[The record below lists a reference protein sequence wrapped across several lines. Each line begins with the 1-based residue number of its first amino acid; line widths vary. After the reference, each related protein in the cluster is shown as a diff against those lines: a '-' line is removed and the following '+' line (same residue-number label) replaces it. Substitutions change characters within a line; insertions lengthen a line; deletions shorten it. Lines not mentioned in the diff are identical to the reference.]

1 MKTKIKGEKTMTE
14 EKQQNERAQNKED
27 FKPFTNDFIFA
38 LVMRDPDIC
47 KGIAELIIPDEEIGE
62 VKIAASENSSP
73 DEKNEK
79 DELEIALQAYL
90 DFGKDMRGVRFDA
103 YVKTADKWIDI
114 EMQTTNKHDL
124 EKRSRYYQALMDT
137 DCLEKGGRFKDL
149 KNTYVVFICTFD
161 YLGLGEPMYVVE
173 SYIRKND
180 LHFNDGTSKILLNAK
195 CSPDKVPEKLKSFYE
210 YINDPSKIDSKLVEG
225 IDERVQ
231 KYNTPEWRERLVTLE
246 YMIAEAKEEGLE
258 QGRTEGEVSGRAAE
272 KLDMARAMKSEGID
286 VETIAKV
293 SGLSV
298 EEINKL

>member
-1 MKTKIKGEKTMTE
+1 MSKKKRIEK
-14 EKQQNERAQNKED
+14 KQNESAQSKEELI
-27 FKPFTNDFIFA
+27 PFTNDFIFA

-161 YLGLGEPMYVVE
+161 YLGLGELMYVVE

-180 LHFNDGTSKILLNAK
+180 LHFNDGTSKILLNTK
-195 CSPDKVPEKLKSFYE
+195 CSPDNMPEKLRSFYE
-210 YINDPSKIDSKLVEG
+210 YINDPTKVGSELIES

-246 YMIAEAKEEGLE
+246 YMIAEAKEEGIA
-258 QGRTEGEVSGRAAE
+258 EGEAYGRAAE
-272 KLDMARAMKSEGID
+272 KIEMARAMKNDKEPID
-286 VETIAKV
+286 KIIKYT
-293 SGLSV
+293 GLSK
-298 EEINKL
+298 EEIEKI

>member
-62 VKIAASENSSP
+62 VKIAASENFSP

-149 KNTYVVFICTFD
+149 KNTYVIFICTFD

-180 LHFNDGTSKILLNAK
+180 LHFNDGTSKILLN
-195 CSPDKVPEKLKSFYE
+195 KLRSFYE
-210 YINDPSKIDSKLVEG
+210 YINDPTKVGSELIES

-246 YMIAEAKEEGLE
+246 YMIAEAKEEGIA
-258 QGRTEGEVSGRAAE
+258 EGEASGRAAE
-272 KLDMARAMKSEGID
+272 KIEMARAMKNDKEPID
-286 VETIAKV
+286 KIIKYT
-293 SGLSV
+293 GLSK
-298 EEINKL
+298 EEIEKI

>member
-1 MKTKIKGEKTMTE
+1 MTE
-14 EKQQNERAQNKED
+14 EKQQNESAQNNEE

-79 DELEIALQAYL
+79 DELEIALQACL

-137 DCLEKGGRFKDL
+137 DCLEKGGKFKDL

-161 YLGLGEPMYVVE
+161 YLGLGEPLYVVE
-173 SYIRKND
+173 SYVRKND
-180 LHFNDGTSKILLNAK
+180 LHFNDGTSKILLNTK
-195 CSPDKVPEKLKSFYE
+195 CSPDKVPEKLRSFYE

-225 IDERVQ
+225 IDERVR

-258 QGRTEGEVSGRAAE
+258 QGRTEDLAEGEASGRAE
-272 KLDMARAMKSEGID
+272 REIEMARAMKDKDYSIAEISEL
-286 VETIAKV
+286 T
-293 SGLSV
+293 GLSV
-298 EEINKL
+298 EEIEKL

>member
-14 EKQQNERAQNKED
+14 EKQQNERAQKKED

-180 LHFNDGTSKILLNAK
+180 LHFNDGTSKILLN
-195 CSPDKVPEKLKSFYE
+195 KLRSFYE
-210 YINDPSKIDSKLVEG
+210 YINDPTKVGSKLIEG
-225 IDERVQ
+225 IDERIQ

-246 YMIAEAKEEGLE
+246 YMIAEAKEEGIA
-258 QGRTEGEVSGRAAE
+258 EGEASGRAAE
-272 KLDMARAMKSEGID
+272 KIEMARAMKNDKEPID
-286 VETIAKV
+286 KIIKYT
-293 SGLSV
+293 GLSK
-298 EEINKL
+298 EKIEKI

>member
-73 DEKNEK
+73 DKKNEK
-79 DELEIALQAYL
+79 DELEIAMQAYL

-180 LHFNDGTSKILLNAK
+180 LHFNEGASKILLN
-195 CSPDKVPEKLKSFYE
+195 KLRSFYE
-210 YINDPSKIDSKLVEG
+210 YINDPTKVGSELIEG

-246 YMIAEAKEEGLE
+246 YMIAEAKEEGIA
-258 QGRTEGEVSGRAAE
+258 EGEASGRAAE
-272 KLDMARAMKSEGID
+272 KIEMARAMKNDKEPID
-286 VETIAKV
+286 KIIKYT
-293 SGLSV
+293 GLSK
-298 EEINKL
+298 EEIEKI

>member
-180 LHFNDGTSKILLNAK
+180 LHFNDGTSKILLN
-195 CSPDKVPEKLKSFYE
+195 KLRSFYE
-210 YINDPSKIDSKLVEG
+210 YINDPTKVGSELIES

-246 YMIAEAKEEGLE
+246 YMIAEAKEEGIA
-258 QGRTEGEVSGRAAE
+258 EGEASGRAAE
-272 KLDMARAMKSEGID
+272 KIEMARAMKNDKEPID
-286 VETIAKV
+286 KIIKYT
-293 SGLSV
+293 GLSK
-298 EEINKL
+298 EEIEKI

>member
-1 MKTKIKGEKTMTE
+1 MTE

-47 KGIAELIIPDEEIGE
+47 KGIAELIIPDEEIGK

-180 LHFNDGTSKILLNAK
+180 LHFNDGTSKILLN
-195 CSPDKVPEKLKSFYE
+195 KLRSFYE
-210 YINDPSKIDSKLVEG
+210 YINDPTKVGSELIESV
-225 IDERVQ
+225 DERVQ

-246 YMIAEAKEEGLE
+246 YMIAEAKEEGIA
-258 QGRTEGEVSGRAAE
+258 EGEASGRAAE
-272 KLDMARAMKSEGID
+272 KIEMARAMKNDKEPID
-286 VETIAKV
+286 KIIKYT
-293 SGLSV
+293 GLSK
-298 EEINKL
+298 EEIEKI

>member
-1 MKTKIKGEKTMTE
+1 MTE
-14 EKQQNERAQNKED
+14 EKQQNERAQKKED

-47 KGIAELIIPDEEIGE
+47 KGIAELIISDEEIGE

-124 EKRSRYYQALMDT
+124 EKRSRYYHALMDT

-180 LHFNDGTSKILLNAK
+180 LHFNDGTSKILLN
-195 CSPDKVPEKLKSFYE
+195 KLRSFYE
-210 YINDPSKIDSKLVEG
+210 YINDPTKVGSELIES

-246 YMIAEAKEEGLE
+246 YMIAEAKEEGIA
-258 QGRTEGEVSGRAAE
+258 EGEASGRAAE
-272 KLDMARAMKSEGID
+272 KIEMARAMKNDKEPID
-286 VETIAKV
+286 KIIKYT
-293 SGLSV
+293 GLSK
-298 EEINKL
+298 EEIEKI

>member
-1 MKTKIKGEKTMTE
+1 MTE
-14 EKQQNERAQNKED
+14 KKQQNEITQNNED

-62 VKIAASENSSP
+62 VKIAASENSLP

-79 DELEIALQAYL
+79 DELEIALQACL

-137 DCLEKGGRFKDL
+137 DCLEKGGKFKDL

-180 LHFNDGTSKILLNAK
+180 LHFNDGTSKILLNTK

-246 YMIAEAKEEGLE
+246 YMIAEAKEEGIE
-258 QGRTEGEVSGRAAE
+258 QGRTEGLAEGEVSGRAAE
-272 KLDMARAMKSEGID
+272 KLDMARAMKEDNKPVDEISKY
-286 VETIAKV
+286 T
-293 SGLSV
+293 GLSA
-298 EEINKL
+298 EEIGKL

>member
-1 MKTKIKGEKTMTE
+1 M
-14 EKQQNERAQNKED
+14 
-27 FKPFTNDFIFA
+27 
-38 LVMRDPDIC
+38 
-47 KGIAELIIPDEEIGE
+47 
-62 VKIAASENSSP
+62 
-73 DEKNEK
+73 
-79 DELEIALQAYL
+79 
-90 DFGKDMRGVRFDA
+90 
-103 YVKTADKWIDI
+103 KTADKWIDI

-180 LHFNDGTSKILLNAK
+180 LHFNEGASKILLN
-195 CSPDKVPEKLKSFYE
+195 KLGSFYE
-210 YINDPSKIDSKLVEG
+210 YINDPTKVGSKLIEG

-258 QGRTEGEVSGRAAE
+258 QGRTEGIKQGRTEGEASGRAE
-272 KLDMARAMKSEGID
+272 REIEMARAMKGENID
-286 VETIAKV
+286 IKTIIKV
-293 SGLSV
+293 SGLSA
-298 EEINKL
+298 EEIEKL

>member
-1 MKTKIKGEKTMTE
+1 MTE

-47 KGIAELIIPDEEIGE
+47 KGIAELIISDEEIGE

-180 LHFNDGTSKILLNAK
+180 LHFNDGTSKILLN
-195 CSPDKVPEKLKSFYE
+195 KLRSFYE
-210 YINDPSKIDSKLVEG
+210 YINDPTKVGSELIES

-246 YMIAEAKEEGLE
+246 YMIAEAKEEGIA
-258 QGRTEGEVSGRAAE
+258 EGEASGRAAE
-272 KLDMARAMKSEGID
+272 KIEMARAMKNDKEPID
-286 VETIAKV
+286 KIIKYT
-293 SGLSV
+293 GLSK
-298 EEINKL
+298 EEIEKI

>member
-1 MKTKIKGEKTMTE
+1 MTE

-27 FKPFTNDFIFA
+27 FKPFTNDFMFA

-47 KGIAELIIPDEEIGE
+47 KGIAELIIPDEEIGK

-180 LHFNDGTSKILLNAK
+180 LHFNDGTSKILLN
-195 CSPDKVPEKLKSFYE
+195 KLRSFYE
-210 YINDPSKIDSKLVEG
+210 YINDPTKVGSELIEG

-246 YMIAEAKEEGLE
+246 YMIAEAKEEGIA
-258 QGRTEGEVSGRAAE
+258 EGEASGRDAE
-272 KLDMARAMKSEGID
+272 KIEMARAMKNDKEPID
-286 VETIAKV
+286 KIIKYT
-293 SGLSV
+293 GLSK
-298 EEINKL
+298 EEIEKI

>member
-1 MKTKIKGEKTMTE
+1 MTE

-79 DELEIALQAYL
+79 DELEIVLQAYL

-149 KNTYVVFICTFD
+149 KNTYVIFICTFD

-180 LHFNDGTSKILLNAK
+180 LHFNDGTSKILLNTK
-195 CSPDKVPEKLKSFYE
+195 CYPDKVPEKLRSFYE
-210 YINDPSKIDSKLVEG
+210 YINDPTKVGSELIEG

-231 KYNTPEWRERLVTLE
+231 K
-246 YMIAEAKEEGLE
+246 
-258 QGRTEGEVSGRAAE
+258 
-272 KLDMARAMKSEGID
+272 
-286 VETIAKV
+286 
-293 SGLSV
+293 
-298 EEINKL
+298 

>member
-1 MKTKIKGEKTMTE
+1 MTE

-79 DELEIALQAYL
+79 DELEIALQACL

-137 DCLEKGGRFKDL
+137 DCLEKGSKFKDL
-149 KNTYVVFICTFD
+149 KTTYVVFICTFD
-161 YLGLGEPMYVVE
+161 YFSLDEPIYVVE

-180 LHFNDGTSKILLNAK
+180 LHFNDGTSKILLNTK
-195 CSPDKVPEKLKSFYE
+195 CSPDKVPEKLRAFYA
-210 YINDPSKIDSKLVEG
+210 YINDPAKVGSKLIED
-225 IDERVQ
+225 INERVEE
-231 KYNTPEWRERLVTLE
+231 YNTKEWREKFVTLE
-246 YMIAEAKEEGLE
+246 YMIAEAKEEGIE
-258 QGRTEGEVSGRAAE
+258 QGRTEGLAEGEVSGRAAE
-272 KLDMARAMKSEGID
+272 KLDMAKAMKSKNYSLDEIS
-286 VETIAKV
+286 ELT
-293 SGLSV
+293 GLSK
-298 EEINKL
+298 EKIEML

>member
-1 MKTKIKGEKTMTE
+1 MTE

-124 EKRSRYYQALMDT
+124 EKRSRYYQALMDI
-137 DCLEKGGRFKDL
+137 DCLEKGGKFKDL

-173 SYIRKND
+173 SYICKND
-180 LHFNDGTSKILLNAK
+180 LHFNDGTSKILLNTK
-195 CSPDKVPEKLKSFYE
+195 CSPDKVPEKLRSFYE
-210 YINDPSKIDSKLVEG
+210 YINDPTKVGNKLIEG
-225 IDERVQ
+225 IDERVK
-231 KYNTPEWRERLVTLE
+231 KYNTKEWRERLVTLE
-246 YMIAEAKEEGLE
+246 YMIAEAKEEGIE
-258 QGRTEGEVSGRAAE
+258 QGRTEGLAE
-272 KLDMARAMKSEGID
+272 GEASKALEMAKAMKSENID
-286 VETIAKV
+286 IETIIKV
-293 SGLSV
+293 SGLTK
-298 EEINKL
+298 EEIDSL

>member
-1 MKTKIKGEKTMTE
+1 MSRKKRKKKKQTKKK
-14 EKQQNERAQNKED
+14 QNESAQSKEELI
-27 FKPFTNDFIFA
+27 PFTNDFIFA

-62 VKIAASENSSP
+62 VKIAMEDNSSP
-73 DEKNEK
+73 DKKDEK
-79 DELEIALQAYL
+79 DELEIALQACL

-149 KNTYVVFICTFD
+149 KNTYVVFICTLD

-180 LHFNDGTSKILLNAK
+180 LHFNNGTSKILLNTK
-195 CSPDKVPEKLKSFYE
+195 CSPDKVPEKLRSFYE
-210 YINDPSKIDSKLVEG
+210 YINDPTKVGNKLIEG
-225 IDERVQ
+225 IDERV
-231 KYNTPEWRERLVTLE
+231 KEYNT
-246 YMIAEAKEEGLE
+246 KE
-258 QGRTEGEVSGRAAE
+258 TE
-272 KLDMARAMKSEGID
+272 KLPRAKALQLLYL
-286 VETIAKV
+286 TYRQFA
-293 SGLSV
+293 
-298 EEINKL
+298 

>member
-1 MKTKIKGEKTMTE
+1 MTE

-180 LHFNDGTSKILLNAK
+180 LHFNDGTSKILLNTK
-195 CSPDKVPEKLKSFYE
+195 CSPDKVPEKLRSFYE
-210 YINDPSKIDSKLVEG
+210 YINDPTKIGSELIEG

-246 YMIAEAKEEGLE
+246 YMIAEAKEEGIA
-258 QGRTEGEVSGRAAE
+258 EGEAFGRAAE
-272 KLDMARAMKSEGID
+272 KIEMARAMKNDKEPID
-286 VETIAKV
+286 KIIKYT
-293 SGLSV
+293 GLSK
-298 EEINKL
+298 EEIEKI

>member
-1 MKTKIKGEKTMTE
+1 MTE

-79 DELEIALQAYL
+79 DELEIVLQAYL

-124 EKRSRYYQALMDT
+124 EKRIRYYQALMDT

-180 LHFNDGTSKILLNAK
+180 LHFNDGTSKILLN
-195 CSPDKVPEKLKSFYE
+195 KLRSFYE
-210 YINDPSKIDSKLVEG
+210 YINDPTKVGSELIES

-246 YMIAEAKEEGLE
+246 YMIAEAKEEGIA
-258 QGRTEGEVSGRAAE
+258 EGEASGRAAE
-272 KLDMARAMKSEGID
+272 KIEMARAMKNDKEPID
-286 VETIAKV
+286 KIIKYT
-293 SGLSV
+293 GLSK
-298 EEINKL
+298 EEIEKI

>member
-1 MKTKIKGEKTMTE
+1 MTE

-62 VKIAASENSSP
+62 VKIAASENFSP

-149 KNTYVVFICTFD
+149 KNTYVIFICTFD

-180 LHFNDGTSKILLNAK
+180 LHFNDGTSKILLN
-195 CSPDKVPEKLKSFYE
+195 KLRSFYE
-210 YINDPSKIDSKLVEG
+210 YINDPTKVGNKLIEG
-225 IDERVQ
+225 IDERVK
-231 KYNTPEWRERLVTLE
+231 KYNTKEWRERLVTLE
-246 YMIAEAKEEGLE
+246 YMIAEAKEEGIA
-258 QGRTEGEVSGRAAE
+258 EGEASGRAAE
-272 KLDMARAMKSEGID
+272 KIEMARAMKNDKEPID
-286 VETIAKV
+286 KIIKYT
-293 SGLSV
+293 GLSK
-298 EEINKL
+298 EEIEKI

>member
-1 MKTKIKGEKTMTE
+1 MTE

-27 FKPFTNDFIFA
+27 FKPFINDFIFA

-137 DCLEKGGRFKDL
+137 DCLEKGGRFKNL

-180 LHFNDGTSKILLNAK
+180 LHFNDGTSKILLNTK
-195 CSPDKVPEKLKSFYE
+195 CSPDKVSEKLRSFYE
-210 YINDPSKIDSKLVEG
+210 YINDPTKVGSELIEG

-246 YMIAEAKEEGLE
+246 YMIAEAAVK
-258 QGRTEGEVSGRAAE
+258 
-272 KLDMARAMKSEGID
+272 
-286 VETIAKV
+286 
-293 SGLSV
+293 
-298 EEINKL
+298 

>member
-1 MKTKIKGEKTMTE
+1 MTE
-14 EKQQNERAQNKED
+14 EKQQNESAQNNEE

-79 DELEIALQAYL
+79 DELEIALQACL

-137 DCLEKGGRFKDL
+137 DCLEKGGKFKDL

-180 LHFNDGTSKILLNAK
+180 LHFNDGTSKILLNTK
-195 CSPDKVPEKLKSFYE
+195 CSPDKVPEKLRSFYE

-258 QGRTEGEVSGRAAE
+258 QGRTEGLAEGEVSGRAAE
-272 KLDMARAMKSEGID
+272 KLDMAKAMKSENID
-286 VETIAKV
+286 IETIIKV
-293 SGLSV
+293 SGLTK
-298 EEINKL
+298 EEIDSL

>member
-1 MKTKIKGEKTMTE
+1 MTE

-79 DELEIALQAYL
+79 DELEIVLQAYL

-124 EKRSRYYQALMDT
+124 EKRIRYYQALMDT

-149 KNTYVVFICTFD
+149 KNIYVVFICTFD

-180 LHFNDGTSKILLNAK
+180 LHFNDGTSKILLN
-195 CSPDKVPEKLKSFYE
+195 KLRSFYE
-210 YINDPSKIDSKLVEG
+210 YINDPTKVGSELIES

-246 YMIAEAKEEGLE
+246 YMIAEAKEEGIA
-258 QGRTEGEVSGRAAE
+258 EGEASGRAAE
-272 KLDMARAMKSEGID
+272 KIEMARAMKNDKEPID
-286 VETIAKV
+286 KIIKYT
-293 SGLSV
+293 GLSK
-298 EEINKL
+298 EEIEKI

>member
-1 MKTKIKGEKTMTE
+1 MTE

-47 KGIAELIIPDEEIGE
+47 KGIAELIIPDEEIGK

-79 DELEIALQAYL
+79 DELEIALQTYL
-90 DFGKDMRGVRFDA
+90 DLGKDMRGVRFDA

-180 LHFNDGTSKILLNAK
+180 LHFNDGTSKILLN
-195 CSPDKVPEKLKSFYE
+195 KLRSFYE
-210 YINDPSKIDSKLVEG
+210 YINDLTKVGSELIES

-246 YMIAEAKEEGLE
+246 YMIAEAKEEGIA
-258 QGRTEGEVSGRAAE
+258 EGEASGRAAE
-272 KLDMARAMKSEGID
+272 KIEMARAMKNDKEPID
-286 VETIAKV
+286 KIIKYT
-293 SGLSV
+293 GLSK
-298 EEINKL
+298 EEIEKI

>member
-1 MKTKIKGEKTMTE
+1 
-14 EKQQNERAQNKED
+14 
-27 FKPFTNDFIFA
+27 
-38 LVMRDPDIC
+38 MRDPDIC
-47 KGIAELIIPDEEIGE
+47 KGIAELIILDEEIGE

-124 EKRSRYYQALMDT
+124 EKRSRYYQVLMDT

-173 SYIRKND
+173 SYISKND
-180 LHFNDGTSKILLNAK
+180 LHFNDGKSKILLNTK
-195 CSPDKVPEKLKSFYE
+195 CSPDKVPEKLRSFYE
-210 YINDPSKIDSKLVEG
+210 YINDPTKVGSELIEG

-246 YMIAEAKEEGLE
+246 YMIAEAKEEGIA
-258 QGRTEGEVSGRAAE
+258 EGEASGRAAE
-272 KLDMARAMKSEGID
+272 KIEMARAMKNDKEPID
-286 VETIAKV
+286 KIIKYT
-293 SGLSV
+293 GLSK
-298 EEINKL
+298 EKIEKI

>member
-1 MKTKIKGEKTMTE
+1 MTE
-14 EKQQNERAQNKED
+14 KKQQNEITQNNED

-62 VKIAASENSSP
+62 VKIAASENSLP

-79 DELEIALQAYL
+79 DELEIALQACL

-137 DCLEKGGRFKDL
+137 DCLEKGGKFKDL

-180 LHFNDGTSKILLNAK
+180 LHFNDGTSKILLNTK

-210 YINDPSKIDSKLVEG
+210 YINDPSKIGSKLVEG

-246 YMIAEAKEEGLE
+246 YMIAEAKEEGIE
-258 QGRTEGEVSGRAAE
+258 QGRTEGLAEGEVSGRAAE
-272 KLDMARAMKSEGID
+272 KLDMARAMKEDNKPVDEISKY
-286 VETIAKV
+286 T
-293 SGLSV
+293 GLSA
-298 EEINKL
+298 EEIGKL

>member
-1 MKTKIKGEKTMTE
+1 MTE
-14 EKQQNERAQNKED
+14 KKQQNENTQNNEVLT
-27 FKPFTNDFIFA
+27 PFTNDLMFA

-47 KGIAELIIPDEEIGE
+47 RGIAELLLPDEEIGE
-62 VKIAASENSSP
+62 VIIATPDNPLFDENS
-73 DEKNEK
+73 DFEVMV
-79 DELEIALQAYL
+79 QASL

-149 KNTYVVFICTFD
+149 KNTYVVFICIFD

-180 LHFNDGTSKILLNAK
+180 LHFNDGTSKILLNTK
-195 CSPDKVPEKLKSFYE
+195 CSPDKVPEKLRSFYE
-210 YINDPSKIDSKLVEG
+210 YINDPTKVGNKLIEG
-225 IDERVQ
+225 IDERV
-231 KYNTPEWRERLVTLE
+231 KEYNTKEWREKFVTLE

-258 QGRTEGEVSGRAAE
+258 QGRTEGIEQGRTEGLAE
-272 KLDMARAMKSEGID
+272 GEASKALEMAKAMKSENID
-286 VETIAKV
+286 IETIIKV
-293 SGLSV
+293 SGLPK
-298 EEINKL
+298 EEIDRL